1 MKVLVLPLGAIAVIL
16 AFSLWAGSYVSAR
29 TGAWASQLS
38 AADDSAQQERW
49 EEAENAIQQGYD
61 DWNSRQTFL
70 HIVMEHE
77 ELDEA
82 ESLFAAAF
90 AACSLRDAPDF
101 QATLAQLISQMSL
114 LAETQQV
121 SIKNIL

>member
-1 MKVLVLPLGAIAVIL
+1 MKSLFIPILVLAAVL
-16 AFSLWAGSYVSAR
+16 AAALWTGNYISGETAR
-29 TGAWASQLS
+29 WSDTLRQADTL
-38 AADDSAQQERW
+38 AAQERW
-49 EEAENAIQQGYD
+49 EEAENAIQQAYD

>member
-1 MKVLVLPLGAIAVIL
+1 MK
-16 AFSLWAGSYVSAR
+16 SLWIPLLTLAALLAAALWTGTYISGETERWSEILQQADSLAGE
-29 TGAWASQLS
+29 G
-38 AADDSAQQERW
+38 RW
-49 EEAENAIQQGYD
+49 EEAEKTIQQGYD
-61 DWNSRQTFL
+61 DWDSRQTFL

-82 ESLFAAAF
+82 ESLFASAF
-90 AACSLRDAPDF
+90 AACSLQDAPDF
-101 QATLAQLISQMSL
+101 HATLAQLISQMSL

>member
-1 MKVLVLPLGAIAVIL
+1 MKSLFIPILVLAAVL
-16 AFSLWAGSYVSAR
+16 AAALWTGNYISGETAR
-29 TGAWASQLS
+29 WSDTLRQADTL
-38 AADDSAQQERW
+38 AAQERW